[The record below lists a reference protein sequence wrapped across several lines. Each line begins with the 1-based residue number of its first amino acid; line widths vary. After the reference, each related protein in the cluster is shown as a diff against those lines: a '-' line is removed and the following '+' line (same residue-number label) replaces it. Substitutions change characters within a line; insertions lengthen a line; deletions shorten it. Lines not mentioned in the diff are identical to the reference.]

1 MPMTYITEQKVG
13 KYTYVYEATSYW
25 DKEKK
30 QPRKHRRYLGKK
42 DAVSGKV
49 VSTRKAYNSLD
60 YGNTYFLDAIS
71 CQIGL
76 KNLLRKYFKDIWE
89 EIFTLIFYC
98 ISEAKPLYLA
108 KLWQE
113 STHCSTNSDLSSQRT
128 SELLKELGKDEE
140 GRLKFLKAWA
150 KMHSD
155 SSFIVFDITSFSSYS
170 KKLELL
176 EWGYNRDKEKLPQ
189 VNFGLIY
196 GEPSSLPLFYSIYP
210 GSISDVSTLKNM
222 ISYLD
227 WLELKD
233 SLFILDKG
241 FFSLYNLNK
250 LKACMHFLIPVSYST
265 KAAIKL
271 ISRHSDIASHKN
283 AFLLNGNILHCATD
297 KIMVGEKS
305 YYAYIYLN
313 EKRRVEGRDIFL
325 KKILEIEKKVSET
338 DFKNKK
344 DIDSFL
350 SDNVKGWKSIFKV
363 YRHSGVFKLKR
374 DSRGINDKLNRMGTT
389 ILISNRKVEP
399 KAALSLYRRKDRVE
413 KFFDSMKND
422 MDRKRLR
429 TCSRKTFEG
438 RLFLDFLALVV
449 YSKISKIMIDEDI
462 VKNYT
467 VAELMYEF
475 KKIKLIG
482 LGEKKRVITEV
493 SKKQRELFEKFKIN
507 PLVQT

>member
-1 MPMTYITEQKVG
+1 MTMTYITEQKVG
-13 KYTYVYEATSYW
+13 KYTYVYESTSYW
-25 DKEKK
+25 DRQKK

-42 DAVSGKV
+42 DALSDKI
-49 VSTRKAYNSLD
+49 VSTRKAYQSKD

-71 CQIGL
+71 CQTGL
-76 KNLLRKYFKDIWE
+76 KNLLRKYFKDTWE
-89 EIFTLIFYC
+89 EILTLIFYC

-108 KLWQE
+108 KLWAE
-113 STHCSTNSDLSSQRT
+113 CTHCSTDSDLSSQRT
-128 SELLKELGKDEE
+128 SELLKELGEDEE
-140 GRLKFLKAWA
+140 ARLKFLKEWA
-150 KMHSD
+150 KTGKN

-227 WLELKD
+227 FLELKD

-250 LKACMHFLIPVSYST
+250 LKAEMHFLIPIPYST
-265 KAAIKL
+265 TAAKEL
-271 ISRHSDIASHKN
+271 IQEHSDIDSHKN
-283 AFLLNGNILHCATD
+283 IFLLNENILHCVAD
-297 KIMVGEKS
+297 KIKIGEKS

-313 EKRRVEGRDIFL
+313 EKQRAEGRDIFL
-325 KKILEIEKKVSET
+325 KKILEIEEKVGET

-344 DIDSFL
+344 DLETFL

-374 DSRGINDKLNRMGTT
+374 DSRGINDNLNKIGTT
-389 ILISNRKVEP
+389 ILISNKQIEP
-399 KAALSLYRRKDRVE
+399 KVALSLYRRKDKVE

-449 YSKISKIMIDEDI
+449 YSRISKIMIDEDI

-475 KKIKLIG
+475 KKIKLIS
-482 LGEKKRVITEV
+482 LGEKKTIITEV

>member
-25 DKEKK
+25 DRQKK
-30 QPRKHRRYLGKK
+30 QPRKNRRYLGKK

-49 VSTRKAYNSLD
+49 VSTRKAYQSKD

-76 KNLLRKYFKDIWE
+76 KNLLRKYFKDTWE
-89 EIFTLIFYC
+89 EILALIFYC

-113 STHCSTNSDLSSQRT
+113 STHCNTNSDLSSQRT
-128 SELLKELGKDEE
+128 SELLKELGEDEE

-150 KMHSD
+150 KIHSD

-170 KKLELL
+170 KKLELV
-176 EWGYNRDKEKLPQ
+176 EWGYNRDREKLPQ

-196 GEPSSLPLFYSIYP
+196 GEPSSIPLFYSVYP

-227 WLELKD
+227 WLELKS

-250 LKACMHFLIPVSYST
+250 LNNDMHFLIPVPYST
-265 KAAIKL
+265 TAAREL
-271 ISRHSDIASHKN
+271 ISRHSDIDSHKN
-283 AFLLNGNILHCATD
+283 VFLLNGNILHCVAD
-297 KIMVGEKS
+297 KIAVGEKS

-313 EKRRVEGRDIFL
+313 EKRRTEGRDIFF
-325 KKILEIEKKVSET
+325 KKIFELEKKVS
-338 DFKNKK
+338 DISFKDKK
-344 DIDSFL
+344 ELEDYLKDSTC
-350 SDNVKGWKSIFKV
+350 GWKNIFSTYK
-363 YRHSGVFKLKR
+363 YGDKFGLKR
-374 DSRGINDKLNRMGTT
+374 NDEGINSSLEKMGTT
-389 ILISNRKVEP
+389 ILISNKEIG
-399 KAALSLYRRKDRVE
+399 KENALFLYRRKDRVE

-429 TCSRKTFEG
+429 IHSRKTFEG
-438 RLFLDFLALVV
+438 RLFLDFLALII
-449 YSKISKIMIDEDI
+449 YSQISKTMMDEDI
-462 VKNYT
+462 FKNYT

-482 LGEKKRVITEV
+482 LGEKKTVITEV
-493 SKKQRELFEKFKIN
+493 SKKQRELLEKFKIN
-507 PLVQT
+507 PLA

>member
-1 MPMTYITEQKVG
+1 MTEQKVG

-42 DAVSGKV
+42 DTVSGKT
-49 VSTRKAYNSLD
+49 VSTRKAYQSKD

-71 CQIGL
+71 CQTGL
-76 KNLLRKYFKDIWE
+76 KNLLRKYFKDAWE
-89 EIFTLIFYC
+89 EILTLIFYC

-108 KLWQE
+108 KLWAE
-113 STHCSTNSDLSSQRT
+113 CTHCNTNSDLSSQRT
-128 SELLKELGKDEE
+128 SELLEELGKDEE

-176 EWGYNRDKEKLPQ
+176 EWGYNRDREKLPQ

-196 GEPSSLPLFYSIYP
+196 CEPSSLPLFYSVYP
-210 GSISDVSTLKNM
+210 GSISDVSTIKNM

-250 LKACMHFLIPVSYST
+250 LNTDMHFLIPVPYST
-265 KAAIKL
+265 TVAREL
-271 ISRHSDIASHKN
+271 ISRHSDIDSHKN
-283 AFLLNGNILHCATD
+283 VFLLNGNILHCAAD
-297 KIMVGEKS
+297 KITVGEKS

-313 EKRRVEGRDIFL
+313 ERKRTEGRDIFL
-325 KKILEIEKKVSET
+325 KKLLEIEKKVGEI
-338 DFKNKK
+338 DFKTKK
-344 DIDSFL
+344 DIDFFL
-350 SDNVKGWKSIFKV
+350 TDNVKGWKSIFKV
-363 YRHSGVFKLKR
+363 YRHSGSFKLKR
-374 DSRGINDKLNRMGTT
+374 DSQEINDKLNRLGTT

-429 TCSRKTFEG
+429 IHSRKTFEG

-449 YSKISKIMIDEDI
+449 YSKISKIMMDEDI

-475 KKIKLIG
+475 KKIKLVG
-482 LGEKKRVITEV
+482 LGEKKTIITEV
-493 SKKQRELFEKFKIN
+493 SKKQRELFEKFRIKS
-507 PLVQT
+507 LVET

>member
-1 MPMTYITEQKVG
+1 MTYITEQKVG

-25 DKEKK
+25 DRQKK

-42 DAVSGKV
+42 DAASGKV
-49 VSTRKAYNSLD
+49 VSTRKACQSLD

-76 KNLLRKYFKDIWE
+76 KNLLRKYFKDTWE
-89 EIFTLIFYC
+89 EILTLIFYC

-113 STHCSTNSDLSSQRT
+113 CTHCSTNSNLSSQRT

-140 GRLKFLKAWA
+140 GRLKFLRAWA
-150 KMHSD
+150 KIHSD

-196 GEPSSLPLFYSIYP
+196 GEPSSLPLFYSVYRR
-210 GSISDVSTLKNM
+210 SISDVSTLKNM

-241 FFSLYNLNK
+241 FFSLYNLGK
-250 LKACMHFLIPVSYST
+250 LNACMHFLIPVPYST

-271 ISRHSDIASHKN
+271 IRDHSDIDSHN
-283 AFLLNGNILHCATD
+283 NTFLLNGNILHCVTD
-297 KIMVGEKS
+297 KVAVGEKD

-313 EKRRVEGRDIFL
+313 EKRRVEGRDIFF
-325 KKILEIEKKVSET
+325 KKILEIEEKVGET
-338 DFKNKK
+338 DFETKK
-344 DIDSFL
+344 DMDSFL
-350 SDNVKGWKSIFKV
+350 AGNVKGWKSIFKIC
-363 YRHSGVFKLKR
+363 RHPGVFKLKR
-374 DSRGINDKLNRMGTT
+374 DSQGINARLERMGTT
-389 ILISNRKVEP
+389 ILASNRQIEP
-399 KAALSLYRRKDRVE
+399 KSAISLYRRKDRVE

-429 TCSRKTFEG
+429 TCSQKTFEG
-438 RLFLDFLALVV
+438 RLFLDFLALII
-449 YSKISKIMIDEDI
+449 YSQISKTMMDEDI

-467 VAELMYEF
+467 VQELMYEF

-482 LGEKKRVITEV
+482 LGEKKTIITEV
-493 SKKQRELFEKFKIN
+493 SKKQRELLEKFKIN
-507 PLVQT
+507 PLA